1 MDNKKLA
8 VALMLVCGLGYAAGQ
23 ATPAAGVD
31 GAETAKPAGLFDG
44 VKSLF
49 GSSKGQD
56 KSLEKEQEKIQE
68 VPSDSVFSKL
78 KAMVG
83 MSPAPGASPMQ
94 LKAFDEVWNVAA
106 KQYDPGCKAMVEPF
120 GVTDSALSLGVL
132 AGKIGANNFLVPY
145 VGGKPIEMRDML
157 KMAGKNL
164 NWLPMDAERMLG
176 EREHANQA
184 ADLLDGERKT
194 DKAAIVRAQKM
205 LDTLLAQVKEE
216 TPYKFQIFVRKGAG
230 NAQALPGG
238 YIHIDRDLVIQPKN
252 EDRAYFALAHE
263 IAHVLQRHE
272 THATQAR
279 LTDTIDTVDR
289 LRKLIEGSTSSPAMV
304 LGYSN
309 ELMTRFVTF
318 SKAQE
323 MQADACAVRL
333 LERAMP
339 DKKRLSKVIRG
350 FQNSLGPQLPES
362 TVTGLDMLVQ
372 NVKKMGNLDNEHPNT
387 RERSANLDKML
398 LEVSKPAASGTKVAG
413 H

>member
-1 MDNKKLA
+1 
-8 VALMLVCGLGYAAGQ
+8 
-23 ATPAAGVD
+23 
-31 GAETAKPAGLFDG
+31 
-44 VKSLF
+44 
-49 GSSKGQD
+49 
-56 KSLEKEQEKIQE
+56 
-68 VPSDSVFSKL
+68 
-78 KAMVG
+78 
-83 MSPAPGASPMQ
+83 
-94 LKAFDEVWNVAA
+94 
-106 KQYDPGCKAMVEPF
+106 MVEPF

-413 H
+413 Y